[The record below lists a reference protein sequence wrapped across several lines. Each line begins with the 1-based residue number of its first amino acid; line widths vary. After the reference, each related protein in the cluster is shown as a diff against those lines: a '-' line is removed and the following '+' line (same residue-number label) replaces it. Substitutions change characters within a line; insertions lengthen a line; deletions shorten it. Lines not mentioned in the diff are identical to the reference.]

1 MIVIVFLG
9 TIYQGDLGLHMTQ
22 KIYFSS
28 WVHWIYFIPLPAGRL
43 LMMVMFINLCALS
56 LRKSLWQYKKL
67 GILIVHFGALL
78 LLFGG
83 GVTAYFSYEGRM
95 TIKEGNSSNYI
106 EDYFTKELA
115 VISSDST
122 SSAFSEDQLFS
133 SNTLNFNN
141 GSIDFDIKIISFLV
155 NSKPIKRLE
164 SCQECKGK
172 FQSYQLVEL
181 KHQKEFEQNN
191 SAVIFEIK
199 GIDDITD
206 GVYASMIFENEN
218 NVVDFYGDQLR
229 IMLRPKRTEIPFTIE
244 LVNFEEVLH
253 PGTEIAKSYSSE
265 VILNTGELNRDVVIS
280 MNEPLRHR
288 EYTFFQSAFNR
299 ADNAE
304 YSTLAVVKNY
314 GRLFPYIS
322 SIVMCIG
329 LLLHLI
335 MIFLSRL
342 SRQKA
347 KQ

>member
-1 MIVIVFLG
+1 
-9 TIYQGDLGLHMTQ
+9 MTQ

-43 LMMVMFINLCALS
+43 LMVVMFINLCALS
-56 LRKSLWQYKKL
+56 LRKSLWQYKKS

-115 VISSDST
+115 IISSDST
-122 SSAFSEDQLFS
+122 STAFSEDQLFS
-133 SNTLNFNN
+133 SNTLTFNHN
-141 GSIDFDIKIISFLV
+141 SSSFDIQILSFLV

-164 SCQECKGK
+164 GCQECKGK

-199 GIDDITD
+199 GIDDVTD

-218 NVVDFYGDQLR
+218 NSIDFSGDPLK
-229 IMLRPKRTEIPFTIE
+229 IILRPKRTLIPFSIK
-244 LVNFEEVLH
+244 LVDFKEVLH
-253 PGTEIAKSYSSE
+253 PGTDIAKSYSSD

-288 EYTFFQSAFNR
+288 DYTFFQAAFNR
-299 ADNAE
+299 ADNTE

-335 MIFLSRL
+335 ITFLSRL
-342 SRQKA
+342 SRKKA

>member
-1 MIVIVFLG
+1 
-9 TIYQGDLGLHMTQ
+9 MTQ

-43 LMMVMFINLCALS
+43 LMVVMFINLCALS
-56 LRKSLWQYKKL
+56 LRKSLWQYKKS

-115 VISSDST
+115 IISSDST
-122 SSAFSEDQLFS
+122 STAFSEDQLFS
-133 SNTLNFNN
+133 SNTLTFNHN
-141 GSIDFDIKIISFLV
+141 SSSFDIQILSFLV

-164 SCQECKGK
+164 GCQECKGK

-199 GIDDITD
+199 GIDDVTD

-218 NVVDFYGDQLR
+218 NSIDFSGDQLK
-229 IMLRPKRTEIPFTIE
+229 IILRPKRTLIPFSIK
-244 LVNFEEVLH
+244 LVDFKEVLH
-253 PGTEIAKSYSSE
+253 PGTDIAKSYSSD

-288 EYTFFQSAFNR
+288 DYTFFQAAFNR
-299 ADNAE
+299 ADNTE

-335 MIFLSRL
+335 ITFLSRL
-342 SRQKA
+342 SRKKA

>member
-1 MIVIVFLG
+1 
-9 TIYQGDLGLHMTQ
+9 MTQ

-43 LMMVMFINLCALS
+43 LMVVMFINLCALS
-56 LRKSLWQYKKL
+56 LRKSLWQYKKS

-106 EDYFTKELA
+106 EDYFTRELA
-115 VISSDST
+115 IISSDST
-122 SSAFSEDQLFS
+122 STAFSEDQLFS
-133 SNTLNFNN
+133 SNTLTFNHN
-141 GSIDFDIKIISFLV
+141 SSSFDIQILSFLV

-164 SCQECKGK
+164 GCQECKGK

-199 GIDDITD
+199 GIDDVTD

-218 NVVDFYGDQLR
+218 NSIDFSGDPLK
-229 IMLRPKRTEIPFTIE
+229 IILRPKRTLIPFSIK
-244 LVNFEEVLH
+244 LVDFKEVLH
-253 PGTEIAKSYSSE
+253 PGTDIAKSYSSD

-288 EYTFFQSAFNR
+288 DYTFFQAAFNR
-299 ADNAE
+299 ADNTE

-335 MIFLSRL
+335 ITFLSRL
-342 SRQKA
+342 SRKKA

>member
-1 MIVIVFLG
+1 
-9 TIYQGDLGLHMTQ
+9 MTQ

-43 LMMVMFINLCALS
+43 LMVVMFINLCALS
-56 LRKSLWQYKKL
+56 LRKSLWQYKKS

-115 VISSDST
+115 IISSDST
-122 SSAFSEDQLFS
+122 STAFSEDQLFS
-133 SNTLNFNN
+133 SNTLTFNHN
-141 GSIDFDIKIISFLV
+141 SSSFDIEILSFLV

-164 SCQECKGK
+164 GCQECKGK

-199 GIDDITD
+199 GIDDVTD

-218 NVVDFYGDQLR
+218 NSIDFSGDPLK
-229 IMLRPKRTEIPFTIE
+229 IILRPKRTLIPFSIK
-244 LVNFEEVLH
+244 LVDFKEVLH
-253 PGTEIAKSYSSE
+253 PGTDIAKSYSSD

-288 EYTFFQSAFNR
+288 DYTFFQAAFNR
-299 ADNAE
+299 ADNTE

-335 MIFLSRL
+335 ITFLSRL
-342 SRQKA
+342 SRKKA

>member
-1 MIVIVFLG
+1 MIIIVFLG
-9 TIYQGDLGLHMTQ
+9 TIYQGDLGLYMTQ

-28 WVHWIYFIPLPAGRL
+28 WMYWLYFIPLPAGRL
-43 LMMVMFINLCALS
+43 LMTVMSINLLALS
-56 LRKSLWQYKKL
+56 LRKSLWQYKKI

-78 LLFGG
+78 LLLGG
-83 GVTAYFSYEGRM
+83 GITAYFSYEGRM

-106 EDYFTKELA
+106 EDYYTKELA
-115 VISSDST
+115 IIASDRST
-122 SSAFSEDQLFS
+122 TSFDEDQLFS
-133 SNTLNFNN
+133 SNTLSVNHSG
-141 GSIDFDIKIISFLV
+141 GSFSIKVLSFLI
-155 NSKPIKRLE
+155 NSKPINRIE
-164 SCQECKGK
+164 SCDECRGE

-191 SAVIFEIK
+191 AALIFEID
-199 GIDDITD
+199 GINESID

-218 NVVDFYGDQLR
+218 NVIDFGQEQLT
-229 IMLRPKRTEIPFTIE
+229 IMLRPLRTALPFSIE
-244 LVNFEEVLH
+244 LVDFEEVLH
-253 PGTEIAKSYSSE
+253 PGTEIAKSYSSK
-265 VILNTGELNRDVVIS
+265 VILNTGELKRDVIIA

-335 MIFLSRL
+335 MMFLSRL
-342 SRQKA
+342 NKPKA
-347 KQ
+347 KS

>member
-1 MIVIVFLG
+1 
-9 TIYQGDLGLHMTQ
+9 MTQ

-28 WVHWIYFIPLPAGRL
+28 WIHWIYFIPLPAGRL
-43 LMMVMFINLCALS
+43 LMMAMFINLCALS

-115 VISSDST
+115 VISSDNT
-122 SSAFSEDQLFS
+122 SAIFSEDQLLN
-133 SNTLNFNN
+133 SNILNFNN
-141 GSIDFDIKIISFLV
+141 SSSSFDIKIISFLV

-164 SCQECKGK
+164 GCQECKGK

-191 SAVIFEIK
+191 AAVIFEIK

-218 NVVDFYGDQLR
+218 NVIDFYGDQVR
-229 IMLRPKRTEIPFTIE
+229 IILRPKRTTIPFKIE
-244 LVNFEEVLH
+244 LVDFEEVLH

-314 GRLFPYIS
+314 GRLFPYIA
-322 SIVMCIG
+322 SIVMCVG

-342 SRQKA
+342 NRQKI
-347 KQ
+347 KK

>member
-1 MIVIVFLG
+1 
-9 TIYQGDLGLHMTQ
+9 MTQ

-43 LMMVMFINLCALS
+43 LMVVMFINLCALS
-56 LRKSLWQYKKL
+56 LRKSLWQYKKS

-115 VISSDST
+115 IISSDST
-122 SSAFSEDQLFS
+122 STAFSEDQLFS
-133 SNTLNFNN
+133 SNTLTFNHN
-141 GSIDFDIKIISFLV
+141 SSSFDIQILSFLV

-164 SCQECKGK
+164 GCQECKGK

-199 GIDDITD
+199 GIDDVTD

-218 NVVDFYGDQLR
+218 NSIDFSGDPLQ
-229 IMLRPKRTEIPFTIE
+229 IILRPKRTLIPFSIK
-244 LVNFEEVLH
+244 LVDFKEVLH
-253 PGTEIAKSYSSE
+253 PGTDIAKSYSSD

-288 EYTFFQSAFNR
+288 DYTFFQAAFNR
-299 ADNAE
+299 ADNTE

-335 MIFLSRL
+335 ITFLSRL